1 MKVARTFTLDLKVVE
16 LLKKRSNQSRT
27 VETALKNWFLD
38 YENQSLLTTPTRQIL
53 AALLERDDVSE
64 ALKVMLRYQLRLTT
78 TEEPSS

>member
-1 MKVARTFTLDLKVVE
+1 MKVARTFTIDLKVVE

-27 VETALKNWFLD
+27 VEAALRNWFDD

-64 ALKVMLRYQLRLTT
+64 ALKVMLRYQLRSTT